1 MVLSIVVQ
9 LVKSPVTSSAL
20 VLEVQV
26 SVDVQG
32 EVEKCVGVLFGL
44 TVPRFLLSVGLRN
57 DPKYLFSLCYL
68 FFPLIRDKNI
78 SELSLRR

>member
-57 DPKYLFSLCYL
+57 PKYVLFI
-68 FFPLIRDKNI
+68 FPL
-78 SELSLRR
+78 LSVFSSYS